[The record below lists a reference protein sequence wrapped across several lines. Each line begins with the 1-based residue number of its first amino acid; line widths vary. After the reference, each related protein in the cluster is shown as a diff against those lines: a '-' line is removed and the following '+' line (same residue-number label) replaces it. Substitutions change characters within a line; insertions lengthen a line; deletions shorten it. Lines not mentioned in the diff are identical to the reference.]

1 MSMEIL
7 LVTKNENKV
16 KEIKEALKGKDYKLI
31 TLSDLSDLDEVEEI
45 GLTFKENAFIKAKY
59 YADKYHK
66 VVLSDD
72 SGLEVFSLEGRPGV
86 HSNRY
91 AKTQTEANQK
101 LIEELKGK
109 DSHARFVTVMC
120 LYNPFTKEAK
130 YYKGILKGKIINS
143 PRGTNGFGYDP
154 IFLLPNNKTLAEL
167 TLEEKVLISHRSIA
181 LEKLRSDL

>member
-1 MSMEIL
+1 MEIL

-72 SGLEVFSLEGRPGV
+72 SGLEVFSLEGRQ
-86 HSNRY
+86 SSF
-91 AKTQTEANQK
+91 K
-101 LIEELKGK
+101 
-109 DSHARFVTVMC
+109 
-120 LYNPFTKEAK
+120 
-130 YYKGILKGKIINS
+130 
-143 PRGTNGFGYDP
+143 
-154 IFLLPNNKTLAEL
+154 
-167 TLEEKVLISHRSIA
+167 
-181 LEKLRSDL
+181 